1 MKGMFRHRLFQT
13 IFLDAIASVGYIKND
28 MSEKAID
35 LFKQMKGPDAVL
47 VTLLFKACAQI
58 PSKESLDIAKNT
70 WKKYQNTS
78 LLNPHALSSL
88 INALM
93 KHRDVKSAENIFNQ
107 QSNKGLSMYGAMMKG
122 LFSLRFFE

>member
-1 MKGMFRHRLFQT
+1 MLC
-13 IFLDAIASVGYIKND
+13 LGYIENGKP
-28 MSEKAID
+28 EKAIAV
-35 LFKQMKGPDAVL
+35 FKGVNKPDAVL
-47 VTLLFKACAQI
+47 ITLLFKACAQI

-93 KHRDVKSAENIFNQ
+93 KHRDVKSAENIFHQ
-107 QSNKGLSMYGAMMKG
+107 RSNKALSMYGAMMKG
-122 LFSLRFFE
+122 INFVHFPV